1 MSRISRTMSRI
12 SMMPM
17 LGEHQDDED
26 RDGRCDERGHEDDL
40 KRRHAASLG
49 CSCCTR

>member
-1 MSRISRTMSRI
+1 MSRI

-26 RDGRCDERGHEDDL
+26 RDGRGDERGHEDDL
-40 KRRHAASLG
+40 ERRHAASLG